1 MDIHDEG
8 TSAIRAG
15 SLKLCMLNLVFMFI
29 ELFIEQNVTAS
40 LRRNHQKQLHALLNA
55 IHRPQADSAVV
66 RRRV

>member
-8 TSAIRAG
+8 TSATRAG
-15 SLKLCMLNLVFMFI
+15 GLMLCMLNLVSMFI

-40 LRRNHQKQLHALLNA
+40 LRRNHQKQLHAQLNA
-55 IHRPQADSAVV
+55 IHGPRADSAVV